1 MENELSRLKEEIAM
15 KETSIANLKEKVR
28 AKQLTVAGMEYA
40 IQLHQK
46 SYYEE
51 LSIIS
56 YSEAKTNHLHRSC
69 T

>member
-15 KETSIANLKEKVR
+15 KETSIAYLKDKVR
-28 AKQLTVAGMEYA
+28 AKQLTVAGMEYS

-46 SYYEE
+46 NYYEE
-51 LSIIS
+51 LSIPS
-56 YSEAKTNHLHRSC
+56 FSEAKANYQHRSC